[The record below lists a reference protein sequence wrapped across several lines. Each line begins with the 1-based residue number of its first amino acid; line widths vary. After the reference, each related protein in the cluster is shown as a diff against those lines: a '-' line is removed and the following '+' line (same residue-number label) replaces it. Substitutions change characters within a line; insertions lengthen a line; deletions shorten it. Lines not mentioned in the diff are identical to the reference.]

1 MLDVE
6 GFGRAGR
13 LRPVL
18 GLVLCAVC
26 SSAAC
31 DALDALK
38 DGCDDLND
46 VVKSVVNCSEKLY
59 GGKGTRDAA
68 LKRVEDKLKE
78 LCKDPYDG
86 FPECDVYQGE
96 SRVAPS
102 KLARNSGDEELIKVL
117 EAGCGN

>member
-18 GLVLCAVC
+18 GLVLCTVC
-26 SSAAC
+26 SSAAWGDWIALRDDC
-31 DALDALK
+31 DK
-38 DGCDDLND
+38 LND
-46 VVKSVVNCSEKLY
+46 VVKSVVNCSEDKY

-96 SRVAPS
+96 SRVAPRER
-102 KLARNSGDEELIKVL
+102 AMRSGDKELIKVL